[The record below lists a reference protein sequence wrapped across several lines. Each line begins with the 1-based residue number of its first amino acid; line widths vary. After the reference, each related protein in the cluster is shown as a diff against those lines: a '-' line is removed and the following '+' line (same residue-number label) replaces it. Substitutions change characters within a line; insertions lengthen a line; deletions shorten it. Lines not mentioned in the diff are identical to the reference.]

1 MAIRE
6 QLIIEGKNNTGRAF
20 GQVQKDLR
28 GMESSLGSVTKLA
41 AGLVAALG
49 FQQLASSTVNTIRKF
64 QDLGAVLKTV
74 EGDAEKAARSMDLI
88 REFTKTTTFQLDDVT
103 QAFITLRNAGLQ
115 PTEAFMTD
123 IGNIAA
129 GMGRRIDDVAK
140 AVFNATTG
148 EFEMLKQ
155 LGIKVR
161 TEGDKLTVQFRGTTK
176 TIANDGRAI
185 VGLIQEISQT
195 SFSTGLADSANTL
208 TGAISNMKDAAE
220 EFQVAIGDAG
230 LTAELTAFTREI
242 TATINGAE
250 GLSHSIGQ
258 VATRSVAALR
268 TGFQFLVK
276 NSDEVKGAFGA
287 IAAVGLAGVIRNITI
302 AVRALTVAIAMNPV
316 GALITGVIALAGYL
330 SFKNG
335 LGRTLAQVKAVVD
348 LLGEAFS
355 RFAQFIREKVSAV
368 INKLKDIFLS
378 FVQSAINGYN
388 TLADFLPLL
397 ERFEGDASDLTGII
411 VELGKD
417 GLEYVGGKANEMKD
431 ALENAVPDSIK
442 QGLETVK
449 KGAIEAGNA
458 VSDAGKKYDEMMAK
472 EKAAF
477 EAQLRMNMKASEATG
492 GTAGGTGTVTDK
504 GLSKEQKKLQEALK
518 KRVDKIRDSARSEQ
532 EVLQD
537 QRAKDL
543 QDLRDYYGTRIAFD
557 TEYLRLYQ
565 SVQEKFA
572 AAEKKLSERRVS
584 DQFSIIKD
592 GNMSE
597 LDLTKMTKEE
607 VFALTK
613 KTGRQA
619 ITELAQVNKEAFELN
634 KAMNIASAIMNTATG
649 VTKALAQGGVF
660 GPFLAGAILAM
671 GAAQVAIISKQQYAG
686 RQMGGPVG
694 AGQNY
699 IVGEKGPEVF
709 RAPPGGGMI
718 EPNGRNNGHAVNINF
733 NVEAIDGASFQDT
746 LAENRSAI
754 ISLVNE
760 AVNDSG
766 RRSII

>member
-155 LGIKVR
+155 LGIKVK

-208 TGAISNMKDAAE
+208 TGAISNMKDASE

-230 LTAELTAFTREI
+230 LTGELTKFAREI
-242 TATINGAE
+242 TATINGSSELSFQIGTVMASAVS
-250 GLSHSIGQ
+250 GLR
-258 VATRSVAALR
+258 A
-268 TGFQFLVK
+268 GFQFLVK
-276 NSDEVKGAFGA
+276 NADEVKNAFGA
-287 IAAVGLAGVIRNITI
+287 IAALGMAAVIGRITM
-302 AVRALTVAIAMNPV
+302 AVRALTIAIATNPL
-316 GALITGVIALAGYL
+316 GALATAAIALIGYL

-335 LGRTLAQVKAVVD
+335 LGKTLAQVRAVVE
-348 LLGEAFS
+348 LLGQGFS
-355 RFAQFIREKVSAV
+355 KFAQFIREKVGAV
-368 INKLKDIFLS
+368 INKLKDVFLA

-388 TLADFLPLL
+388 ALASFIPLI
-397 ERFEGDASDLTGII
+397 EKFEGDASDLTGVI
-411 VELGKD
+411 VEMGKD
-417 GLEYVGGKANEMKD
+417 GLEYAGGKVNELAD
-431 ALENAVPDSIK
+431 ALKNAVPPGVEDGYNKVK
-442 QGLETVK
+442 QVIIDT
-449 KGAIEAGNA
+449 GNE
-458 VSDAGKKYDEMMAK
+458 YDVTK
-472 EKAAF
+472 EKAKKAF
-477 EAQLRMNMKASEATG
+477 EASKFYNDKIIQIAKQGSETE
-492 GTAGGTGTVTDK
+492 GGTGTVSDK
-504 GLSKEQKKLQEALK
+504 GLSKEQKKIEEALK
-518 KRVDKIRDSARSEQ
+518 KRVQKIIDSARTET
-532 EVLQD
+532 EVLED
-537 QRAKDL
+537 QRDKDL
-543 QDLRDYYGTRIAFD
+543 RDLRDYYGTRIAFD
-557 TEYLRLYQ
+557 EEYLRLYQ
-565 SVQEKFA
+565 SVQDKFA
-572 AAEKKLSERRVS
+572 AAEEKLSKRRI
-584 DQFSIIKD
+584 DKQFSIIKD
-592 GNMSE
+592 GNMAE
-597 LDLTKMTKEE
+597 LDLTNLTKDEITE
-607 VFALTK
+607 ITK
-613 KTGRQA
+613 KTGREA
-619 ITELAQVNKEAFELN
+619 LDALAEHNRTAFKIN
-634 KAMNIASAIMNTATG
+634 
-649 VTKALAQGGVF
+649 KALAIRDAIMSTAQGVSKALSY
-660 GPFLAGAILAM
+660 GPFGIPLAIAIGAL
-671 GAAQVAIISKQQYAG
+671 GAAQIATIAKQQYSG